1 MISAQSKTAQAILDL
16 FCDLTK
22 ADWLRRAEKV
32 IIRHDWNFGVERAYI
47 NTFAALYEAVR
58 YDEEKDILLQ
68 EFAKKLGKTSSM
80 LNGKDIGLFFYN
92 SDFRPLHSV
101 DTALKEKYAL
111 LTNPVK
117 LVFFEDSEE
126 NTYVIV
132 RICPVAPARVF
143 RAPEPTVLLKNLQE
157 ARVFCKGGHQLVIS
171 PTDDRWRE
179 EVVVKGFTA
188 YHSCGAAIPRITV
201 I

>member
-1 MISAQSKTAQAILDL
+1 MISAQSKTAQAVLDL

-32 IIRHDWNFGVERAYI
+32 ILRHDWNFGVERAYI

-58 YDEEKDILLQ
+58 YDEEKDGLLQ
-68 EFAKKLGKTSSM
+68 EFAHRLGKTSSI
-80 LNGKDIGLFFYN
+80 LNGRDIGLFFYN
-92 SDFRPLHSV
+92 NDFRPLHSV

-117 LVFFEDSEE
+117 LIFFEDNEE
-126 NTYVIV
+126 NTYAIT

-143 RAPEPTVLLKNLQE
+143 RVPEPSVLLKNLQG
-157 ARVFCKGGHQLVIS
+157 ARVFCEDGHQLVIS
-171 PTDDRWRE
+171 PTDERWRE
-179 EVVVKGFTA
+179 EVVIKGFQV
-188 YHSCGAAIPRITV
+188 YHTCGAVIPRVTV